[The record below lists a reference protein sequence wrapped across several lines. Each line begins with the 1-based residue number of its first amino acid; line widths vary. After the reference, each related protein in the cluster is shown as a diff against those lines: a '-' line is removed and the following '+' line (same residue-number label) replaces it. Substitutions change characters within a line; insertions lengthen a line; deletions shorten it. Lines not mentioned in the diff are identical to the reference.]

1 MRRRLRMTY
10 VGLLAVVVLGLAVP
24 LALALA
30 GRAAQ
35 SMYIDR
41 LNDAAQFA
49 SQAEPAVRTGRT
61 ETLKAELDRYDES
74 FGIGVAV
81 VGRDGAATLASRSG
95 LGGAGRTELDLALA
109 GRQAGLQRSYWPWQ
123 TDPMVVA
130 LPINRDGEVI
140 GAIVTVSPTTA
151 LRLQTG
157 RSLAILASVGLLVL
171 ALGLAAADPLTSW
184 LLRPVERLDLA
195 AEALA
200 EGRLARRVDVDS
212 GPPELRRLSA
222 TFNQMAD
229 RIATLLQRQRE
240 FVSYASHQL
249 RTPLATLR
257 LAVENLDG
265 AVEPAGRDDY
275 ESVTHEIGRLG
286 ALCDSLLDYAR
297 AEVTAEFDADRP
309 VEAVT
314 IVERR
319 LALWRAVAERAGI
332 RLVRAGCQHAR
343 VRAAEQALDQVVDAL
358 VSNAVKYAGRGAQV
372 VVAVERPTPD
382 WVEVHVVDDGPGM
395 TADDLSQAG
404 EAFWRHGRHRDIA
417 GAGLGITIV
426 DALVNA
432 SGGLFELR
440 AAEPHGLHALIRLPA
455 EKPVRATA
463 RVAAPGGPAAIG
475 AAA

>member
-1 MRRRLRMTY
+1 MTY

-41 LNDAAQFA
+41 LNDAARFT
-49 SQAEPAVRTGRT
+49 SLAEPAIRSDRTQ
-61 ETLKAELDRYDES
+61 TLQAELRRYDES
-74 FGIGVAV
+74 FGIGAAV
-81 VGRDGAATLASRSG
+81 VGRDGAVRLASRPG
-95 LGGAGRTELDLALA
+95 VDVAGRAELDLALA
-109 GRQAGLQRSYWPWQ
+109 GRQAGLQRTYWPWQ
-123 TDPMVVA
+123 SDPMVVA
-130 LPINRDGEVI
+130 MPIDHDGEVI
-140 GAIVTVSPTTA
+140 GAVITVSPTTA

-157 RSLAILASVGLLVL
+157 RSLAILASVGLLIL

-200 EGRLARRVDVDS
+200 EGHLARRVDVDS

-229 RIATLLQRQRE
+229 RIAVLLQRQRE

-257 LAVENLDG
+257 LAVENLDD
-265 AVEPAGRDDY
+265 AVAAAGRDDY
-275 ESVTHEIGRLG
+275 ESVTQEIGRLG
-286 ALCDSLLDYAR
+286 ALCDALLSYAR

-382 WVEVHVVDDGPGM
+382 WVDVHVVDDGPGM
-395 TADDLSQAG
+395 TSDDLARAG

-440 AAEPHGLHALIRLPA
+440 AAEPHGLHAWIRLPA

-463 RVAAPGGPAAIG
+463 PVAAPVG

>member
-10 VGLLAVVVLGLAVP
+10 VGLLAVVLLGLAVP
-24 LALALA
+24 LAFALA

-41 LNDAAQFA
+41 LNDTARFT
-49 SQAEPAVRTGRT
+49 SLAEPAIRTGRT
-61 ETLKAELDRYDES
+61 ETLQAELRRYDDS
-74 FGIGVAV
+74 FGIGAAV
-81 VGRDGAATLASRSG
+81 IGRDGAVLLASRPG
-95 LGGAGRTELDLALA
+95 LDVVGRAELDLALA
-109 GRQAGLQRSYWPWQ
+109 GRQVGLHGSFWPWQ

-130 LPINRDGEVI
+130 MPIDRDGEVI
-140 GAIVTVSPTTA
+140 GAVITVSPTTA

-157 RSLAILASVGLLVL
+157 RSLAILASIGLLVL
-171 ALGLAAADPLTSW
+171 LLGLAAADPLTSW

-200 EGRLARRVDVDS
+200 EGHLARRVDVDS

-257 LAVENLDG
+257 LAVENLDD
-265 AVEPAGRDDY
+265 AVGPAGRDDY

-286 ALCDSLLDYAR
+286 ALCDSLLSYAR

-395 TADDLSQAG
+395 TADDLFRAG

-417 GAGLGITIV
+417 GSGLGITIV
-426 DALVNA
+426 DALVTA
-432 SGGLFELR
+432 SGGQFELR
-440 AAEPHGLHALIRLPA
+440 AAEPHGLHAWIRLPA

-463 RVAAPGGPAAIG
+463 RVAAPVG

>member
-1 MRRRLRMTY
+1 
-10 VGLLAVVVLGLAVP
+10 VP

-35 SMYIDR
+35 GMYIDR
-41 LNDAAQFA
+41 LSDAARFA
-49 SQAEPAVRTGRT
+49 SLAEPAIRTGQT
-61 ETLKAELDRYDES
+61 PTLQAELNRYDES
-74 FGIGVAV
+74 FGIAVAV
-81 VGRDGAATLASRSG
+81 VGRDRGVRIASRPG
-95 LGGAGRTELDLALA
+95 LEVADRPELELALA
-109 GRQAGLQRSYWPWQ
+109 GRQTGLQRSFWPWQ
-123 TDPMVVA
+123 PDPMVVTM
-130 LPINRDGEVI
+130 PIDRDGEVI
-140 GAIVTVSPTTA
+140 AAVITISPTTT
-151 LRLQTG
+151 LRQQTG
-157 RSLAILASVGLLVL
+157 QSLAVLASVGLLVL
-171 ALGLAAADPLTSW
+171 LLGLAAADPLTRW

-200 EGRLARRVDVDS
+200 GGNLANRVDVDS

-229 RIATLLQRQRE
+229 RIATLLQRQRD

-249 RTPLATLR
+249 RTPLATMR
-257 LAVENLDG
+257 LAVENLDD
-265 AVEPAGRDDY
+265 AVGPTGREDY

-297 AEVTAEFDADRP
+297 AEVTAEFDAERP
-309 VEAVT
+309 VEAVA

-372 VVAVERPTPD
+372 VVAVDWPTPE
-382 WVEVHVVDDGPGM
+382 WVDVHVMDDGPGLS
-395 TADDLSQAG
+395 ADDLTRAG
-404 EAFWRHGRHRDIA
+404 EAFWRHRRDRDVVA
-417 GAGLGITIV
+417 GSGLGITIV

-432 SGGLFELR
+432 SGGRFELR
-440 AAEPHGLHALIRLPA
+440 AAQPHGLHAWIRLPA
-455 EKPVRATA
+455 ENPVRATA
-463 RVAAPGGPAAIG
+463 KVG
-475 AAA
+475 ALA